1 MQHEQRQGKVVNTSQ
16 QNGNCV
22 ILQSLIEVL
31 RFGLT
36 KRNVLIGSQPIK
48 Q

>member
-1 MQHEQRQGKVVNTSQ
+1 MNKIAWQWVNIGQ
-16 QNGNCV
+16 LNGIAV

-31 RFGLT
+31 RFGPT